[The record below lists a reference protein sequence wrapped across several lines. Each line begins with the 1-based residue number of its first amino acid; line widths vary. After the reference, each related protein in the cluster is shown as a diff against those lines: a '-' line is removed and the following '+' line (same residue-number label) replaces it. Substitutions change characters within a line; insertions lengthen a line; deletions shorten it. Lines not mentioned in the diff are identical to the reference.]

1 MSTDGWKNFG
11 HYGANH
17 DPGNVHGKVAL
28 ARALEDALERLI
40 IDGGIKSPAG
50 TRRGLAARMR
60 YLTTTKG
67 GPQAL
72 ADAGITATAPTIRAW
87 TRGTQRPR
95 PANLEAIDTAYWNLR
110 ARNVLANP
118 GALKQHLNR
127 GGRGT
132 RIEIHPVN
140 QDAVDEPRRRDN
152 LRIQH
157 RQVRYIWDDA
167 VDALAASDLDALEGL
182 WDDIIAELDS
192 DWGAYTYVSYIGIG
206 A

>member
-1 MSTDGWKNFG
+1 M
-11 HYGANH
+11 
-17 DPGNVHGKVAL
+17 
-28 ARALEDALERLI
+28 
-40 IDGGIKSPAG
+40 
-50 TRRGLAARMR
+50 RRPS
-60 YLTTTKG
+60 LTTTKG
-67 GPQAL
+67 GPQVL
-72 ADAGITATAPTIRAW
+72 ADAGIRATPATIRAW

-110 ARNVLANP
+110 AHNVLTSP

-127 GGRGT
+127 NGRST

-140 QDAVDEPRRRDN
+140 QTAVDEPRRRDN

-157 RQVRYIWDDA
+157 RQIRYIWDDA
-167 VDALAASDLDALEGL
+167 LVASDLDTMEDL

-192 DWGAYTYVSYIGIG
+192 DWGAYTCASYIGIG

>member
-1 MSTDGWKNFG
+1 
-11 HYGANH
+11 
-17 DPGNVHGKVAL
+17 
-28 ARALEDALERLI
+28 
-40 IDGGIKSPAG
+40 
-50 TRRGLAARMR
+50 
-60 YLTTTKG
+60 
-67 GPQAL
+67 
-72 ADAGITATAPTIRAW
+72 
-87 TRGTQRPR
+87 
-95 PANLEAIDTAYWNLR
+95 
-110 ARNVLANP
+110 VLANP

-140 QDAVDEPRRRDN
+140 QTAVDEPRRRDN

-167 VDALAASDLDALEGL
+167 VDALVASDLATMEDL
-182 WDDIIAELDS
+182 WDDVIAELDS